1 MANRISGIKN
11 IHLALYNKE
20 EGTYESPVKVAGAKS
35 LSVKDNVSSVV
46 LYSDNVADFSASQ
59 LSSKEVELELAYL
72 APEIEAMVTGKQ
84 MVCGGLVSTGHDMQN
99 ELALIYELT
108 TLTGKSIYNVLYNV
122 KLTKEGQEAK
132 TMEEGIDEQ
141 TTKLVG
147 TAIVDA
153 EGRFDYIID
162 TNHEPTEPEELAE
175 FKKKI
180 TNWFTTVQMPTL
192 EPALMKK

>member
-11 IHLALYNKE
+11 IHLALYNTE
-20 EGTYESPVKVAGAKS
+20 ESTYEAPVKVLGAKS
-35 LSVKDNVSSVV
+35 LSVKDNVSSVTFF
-46 LYSDNVADFSASQ
+46 SDNVADFNASQ

-72 APEIEAMVTGKQ
+72 TPEIEAMVTGKQ
-84 MVCGGLVSTGHDMQN
+84 MVCGGLVSTRNDMQN
-99 ELALIYELT
+99 EVALIYELT
-108 TLTGKSIYNVLYNV
+108 TLSGKSIYNVLYNV

-141 TTKLVG
+141 TIKLVG

-153 EGRFDYIID
+153 EGRFDYVLD
-162 TNHEPTEPEELAE
+162 ANHEPSDPDELAE

-180 TNWFTTVQMPTL
+180 TNWFTTVQLPTL
-192 EPALMKK
+192 ASSLMKK

>member
-11 IHLALYNKE
+11 IHLALYNSGE
-20 EGTYESPVKVAGAKS
+20 STYETPVKVLGAKS
-35 LSVKDNVSSVV
+35 LSVKDNVSSVTFF
-46 LYSDNVADFSASQ
+46 SDNVADFNASQ

-72 APEIEAMVTGKQ
+72 TPEIEAMVTGKQ
-84 MVCGGLVSTGHDMQN
+84 MVCGGLVSTGNDIQN
-99 ELALIYELT
+99 EVALIYELT

-141 TTKLVG
+141 TVKLVG

-153 EGRFDYIID
+153 EGRFDYVLD
-162 TNHEPTEPEELAE
+162 ANHEPSEPGEVAE

-180 TNWFTTVQMPTL
+180 TNWFTAVQMPT
-192 EPALMKK
+192 PAPSLMNK